1 MIDRYA
7 RPRMKAIWEPQN
19 TYRQW
24 LEVEIAVCQAQA
36 GAGKIPAEALETIR
50 QKATFSVERVA
61 QIEAEVRHDLIAFL
75 TNVNEHVGEAGR
87 YIHLGLTSSDVKD
100 TGLALQM
107 RGAMDIIIE
116 DVERLIA
123 VLKEKALDHRET
135 VMMGRTHGV
144 HAEPLTLG
152 LKLALW
158 AFEMRRNLERL
169 RQAKEV
175 ISYGKFSGAVG
186 TYASLDPAI
195 EERACRQ
202 LGLKA
207 APVSSQ
213 VLQRDRHAE
222 YVWALAVSAASLEKF
237 AVEIRNLQRTEILEV
252 EEPFGAKQKGS
263 SAMPHKRN
271 PIVAERLSGQARLL
285 RAYLITALEN
295 VALWGERDLSHSS
308 TERVILPD
316 ATILLDYMLDSFTT
330 LVENLQVYPDR
341 MGRNLELTG
350 GLIASQRVLLALVER
365 GLSREKAYDLVQ
377 RQAMAAWRGEG
388 NFKELLAQDHEV
400 SRYLSPEELEELFDI
415 GHYLR
420 HLDVVFARLEEL
432 AY

>member
-50 QKATFSVERVA
+50 QKAAFSVERVA

-107 RGAMDIIIE
+107 REAMDIIIE

-169 RQAKEV
+169 RQAREV

-350 GLIASQRVLLALVER
+350 GLVASQRVLLALVDK
-365 GLSREKAYDLVQ
+365 GLSRQKAYDLVQ

-388 NFKELLAQDHEV
+388 NFKELLARDQEIGQHLGV
-400 SRYLSPEELEELFDI
+400 EELEELFDI

-432 AY
+432 KY

>member
-24 LEVEIAVCQAQA
+24 LEVELAVCQAQA
-36 GAGKIPAEALETIR
+36 QAGKIPAQALETIR
-50 QKATFSVERVA
+50 QKAAFSVERIA

-75 TNVNEHVGEAGR
+75 TDVNEHVGEAGR

-107 RGAMDIIIE
+107 REAMKIIIE
-116 DVERLIA
+116 DVEELIA
-123 VLKEKALDHRET
+123 VLKEKALEHRET

-169 RQAKEV
+169 KRATEV

-186 TYASLDPAI
+186 TYASLEPAI
-195 EERACRQ
+195 EEQACRQ

-237 AVEIRNLQRTEILEV
+237 ALEIRNLQRTEILEV
-252 EEPFGAKQKGS
+252 EEPFGTKQKGS

-271 PIVAERLSGQARLL
+271 PIVAERLSGQARLV
-285 RAYLITALEN
+285 RGYLSTALEN

-308 TERVILPD
+308 PERVILPD

-330 LVENLQVYPDR
+330 LVENLQVYPDH
-341 MGRNLELTG
+341 MSRNLELTG
-350 GLIASQRVLLALVER
+350 WLFASQRVLLALVDK
-365 GLSREKAYDLVQ
+365 GLSREKAYELVQ
-377 RQAMAAWRGEG
+377 RQAMAAWRREG
-388 NFKELLAQDHEV
+388 NFKELLAQDQELGQ
-400 SRYLSPEELEELFDI
+400 YLSADELAEMFDL
-415 GHYLR
+415 GYYLR
-420 HLDVVFARLEEL
+420 HLDVVLARLEEL
-432 AY
+432 T

>member
-107 RGAMDIIIE
+107 REAMDIIIE

-169 RQAKEV
+169 RQAREV

-350 GLIASQRVLLALVER
+350 GLVASQRVLLALVDK
-365 GLSREKAYDLVQ
+365 GLSRQKAYDLVQ

-388 NFKELLAQDHEV
+388 NFKELLARDQEIGQHLGV
-400 SRYLSPEELEELFDI
+400 EELEELFDI

-432 AY
+432 KY